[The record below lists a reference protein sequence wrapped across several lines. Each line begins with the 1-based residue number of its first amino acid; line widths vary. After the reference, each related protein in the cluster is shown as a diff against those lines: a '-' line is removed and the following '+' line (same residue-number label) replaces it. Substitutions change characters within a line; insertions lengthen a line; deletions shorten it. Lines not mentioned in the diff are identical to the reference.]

1 MRLKLKSK
9 RVKMRIETNKMEFIW
24 KLKMRRKKMKRLRLF
39 SKKELKIFLL
49 KVEGKINRM
58 ILKKGSR
65 KWTSKDY

>member
-9 RVKMRIETNKMEFIW
+9 RMQVRIETNKMEFIW
-24 KLKMRRKKMKRLRLF
+24 KLKMKRKKMKSLRLF
-39 SKKELKIFLL
+39 RKKEVKIFLL
-49 KVEGKINRM
+49 KVKGKINRM

>member
-9 RVKMRIETNKMEFIW
+9 RMQVRIETNKMEFIW
-24 KLKMRRKKMKRLRLF
+24 KLKMKRNKMKRPRLF
-39 SKKELKIFLL
+39 RKKEVKIFLL
-49 KVEGKINRM
+49 KLEGKINRM

>member
-9 RVKMRIETNKMEFIW
+9 RMQVRIETNKMEFIW
-24 KLKMRRKKMKRLRLF
+24 KLKMKRKKMKRPRLF
-39 SKKELKIFLL
+39 RKKEVKIFLL
-49 KVEGKINRM
+49 KLEGKINRM